1 MLILKSFLRK
11 KTTKTYFI
19 IYTLILSALFLLFY
33 VHYSLDEKEN
43 DLYYGSFIEIKD
55 EDISKAKDIK
65 EIKEIKK
72 AIKISEFDDTQY
84 YFLYNSDYNLVNN
97 RIMISND
104 YREDIRINDILDIDG
119 DNNTYQ
125 FVVDRF
131 NDEKNS
137 LNKIYVSKEMYNEM
151 LKNNEKETNLI
162 ILNQWKKQYNDA
174 MYQLNKIFD
183 PSNVR
188 PNFSGGGSRYEA
200 FITTAYVFIWVLI
213 VLFGIV
219 LVITCFNIVQ
229 DENKKNVIYY
239 RIGYRKVTLKLF
251 NLIKIFLLIIIS
263 IINAMFIFSIFY
275 SLIHF
280 LLLY

>member
-1 MLILKSFLRK
+1 MLILKSFIRK
-11 KTTKTYFI
+11 KTTKTYFM

-33 VHYSLDEKEN
+33 VHYTLDEKEN
-43 DLYYGSFIEIKD
+43 DLYYGSFIEIMN

-72 AIKISEFDDTQY
+72 VIKISEFDATQY

-97 RIMISND
+97 RIIISND
-104 YREDIRINDILDIDG
+104 YGDDIKINEVLDIEG
-119 DNNTYQ
+119 DNRTYQ
-125 FVVDRF
+125 FIIDEF

-162 ILNQWKKQYNDA
+162 ILNRWKKQYTDA
-174 MYQLNKIFD
+174 MYQLNKVFN

-188 PNFSGGGSRYEA
+188 PMVYAGDSRYEV
-200 FITTAYVFIWVLI
+200 FITISYVFLWVLI

-219 LVITCFNIVQ
+219 LIITCFNIVQ
-229 DENKKNVIYY
+229 DEKKKNVIYY
-239 RIGYRKVTLKLF
+239 RIGYRKVILKIF
-251 NLIKIFLLIIIS
+251 NLIKIVLLIIIS
-263 IINAMFIFSIFY
+263 IISAGIIFLIFY
-275 SLIHF
+275 
-280 LLLY
+280 LLLNLIL

>member
-72 AIKISEFDDTQY
+72 AIKISEFDDSQY
-84 YFLYNSDYNLVNN
+84 YFLCDSDYNLVNN
-97 RIMISND
+97 RVIISND
-104 YREDIRINDILDIDG
+104 YREDIKINDILDIEG
-119 DNNTYQ
+119 DNNTYR
-125 FVVDRF
+125 FIVDRF
-131 NDEKNS
+131 NDKKNS
-137 LNKIYVSKEMYNEM
+137 TNKIYVSKEMYNEM
-151 LKNNEKETNLI
+151 LKKNEKETNLI
-162 ILNQWKKQYNDA
+162 ILNRWKREYNDA
-174 MYQLNKIFD
+174 MYQLNKIFE

-188 PNFSGGGSRYEA
+188 PFLCAGDSRYEA
-200 FITTAYVFIWVLI
+200 FITISYVFIWVLI

-219 LVITCFNIVQ
+219 LVITCFNIIQ
-229 DENKKNVIYY
+229 DEEKKNNIYY
-239 RIGYRKVTLKLF
+239 RIGYRKITLKIF
-251 NLIKIFLLIIIS
+251 NLMKIFLLILLS
-263 IINAMFIFSIFY
+263 IIMAGIIFIILYLFI
-275 SLIHF
+275 LF
-280 LLLY
+280 LF

>member
-1 MLILKSFLRK
+1 MLILKSFIRK
-11 KTTKTYFI
+11 KTTKTYFM

-33 VHYSLDEKEN
+33 VHYILDEKEN
-43 DLYYGSFIEIKD
+43 DLYYGSFIEIMN

-72 AIKISEFDDTQY
+72 VIKISEFDATQY

-97 RIMISND
+97 RIIISND
-104 YREDIRINDILDIDG
+104 YGEDIKINEVLDIEG
-119 DNNTYQ
+119 DNRTYQ
-125 FVVDRF
+125 FIVDRF

-162 ILNQWKKQYNDA
+162 ILNRWKKQYNDA
-174 MYQLNKIFD
+174 MYQLNKVFS

-188 PNFSGGGSRYEA
+188 PTVYASDSRYEV
-200 FITTAYVFIWVLI
+200 FITISYVFLWVLI

-219 LVITCFNIVQ
+219 LIITCFNIVQ
-229 DENKKNVIYY
+229 DEKKKNVIYY
-239 RIGYRKVTLKLF
+239 RIGYRKITLKLF
-251 NLIKIFLLIIIS
+251 NLIKIISLIIIS
-263 IINAMFIFSIFY
+263 IISASFIFFMFY
-275 SLIHF
+275 FLIN
-280 LLLY
+280 LLL

>member
-1 MLILKSFLRK
+1 MLILKSFIRK
-11 KTTKTYFI
+11 KTTKTYFM

-65 EIKEIKK
+65 EIKEIKR
-72 AIKISEFDDTQY
+72 AIKINEFDDTQY

-104 YREDIRINDILDIDG
+104 YREDIKINDILDIDG

-137 LNKIYVSKEMYNEM
+137 LNKIYISKEMYNEM

-162 ILNQWKKQYNDA
+162 ILNRWKKQYNDA

-188 PNFSGGGSRYEA
+188 PTVYAGDSRYEA
-200 FITTAYVFIWVLI
+200 FITTSYVFIWVLI

-219 LVITCFNIVQ
+219 LVITCFNIIQ
-229 DENKKNVIYY
+229 DENKKNIIYY
-239 RIGYRKVTLKLF
+239 RVGYKKIILKLF
-251 NLIKIFLLIIIS
+251 NLLKIILLITTS
-263 IINAMFIFSIFY
+263 IIFAFIIFITFY
-275 SLIHF
+275 FLYNLII
-280 LLLY
+280 

>member
-1 MLILKSFLRK
+1 MLILKSFIRK
-11 KTTKTYFI
+11 KTTKTYFM

-33 VHYSLDEKEN
+33 VHYALDEKEN

-55 EDISKAKDIK
+55 EDISKVKDIK

-84 YFLYNSDYNLVNN
+84 YFLYNADYNLINN
-97 RIMISND
+97 RIIISND
-104 YREDIRINDILDIDG
+104 YREDIRINDILKIDG

-125 FVVDRF
+125 FIVDSF
-131 NDEKNS
+131 NKGKNS
-137 LNKIYVSKEMYNEM
+137 LNKIYVSKEMYDEM
-151 LKNNEKETNLI
+151 LENNEKETNLI
-162 ILNQWKKQYNDA
+162 ILNRWKREYNDA

-188 PNFSGGGSRYEA
+188 PNFYAGDSRYEV
-200 FITTAYVFIWVLI
+200 FITISYVFIWVLI

-219 LVITCFNIVQ
+219 LIITCFNIVQ
-229 DENKKNVIYY
+229 DEKKKNYIYY
-239 RIGYRKVTLKLF
+239 RIGYRKITLKIF
-251 NLIKIFLLIIIS
+251 NLIKILLLIIIS
-263 IINAMFIFSIFY
+263 IISAMFIFSIFS

-280 LLLY
+280 LL

>member
-1 MLILKSFLRK
+1 MLILKSFIRK
-11 KTTKTYFI
+11 KTTKTYFM

-55 EDISKAKDIK
+55 EDISKAKVIK

-104 YREDIRINDILDIDG
+104 YREDIKINDILDIDG

-125 FVVDRF
+125 FIVDRF

-137 LNKIYVSKEMYNEM
+137 LNKIYVSKEMYNKM
-151 LKNNEKETNLI
+151 LENNEKETNLI
-162 ILNQWKKQYNDA
+162 VLNRWKKQYNDA

-183 PSNVR
+183 SSNVR
-188 PNFSGGGSRYEA
+188 PNFYAGDSRYEA
-200 FITTAYVFIWVLI
+200 FITVSYVFLWVLI

-219 LVITCFNIVQ
+219 LIITCFNIIQ
-229 DENKKNVIYY
+229 DENKKNIIYY
-239 RIGYRKVTLKLF
+239 RLGYKKITLKLYNF
-251 NLIKIFLLIIIS
+251 AKIFMLI
-263 IINAMFIFSIFY
+263 FFSI
-275 SLIHF
+275 
-280 LLLY
+280 LLSSVIFCVLYFIYRIIL

>member
-1 MLILKSFLRK
+1 MLILKSFIRK
-11 KTTKTYFI
+11 KTTKTYFM

-84 YFLYNSDYNLVNN
+84 YFLYNRDYNLVNN
-97 RIMISND
+97 RIIISND
-104 YREDIRINDILDIDG
+104 YGEDIIINEVLDIEG
-119 DNNTYQ
+119 DNKTYQ
-125 FVVDRF
+125 FIVDRI
-131 NDEKNS
+131 NNEK
-137 LNKIYVSKEMYNEM
+137 NKIYVSKEMYNEM

-162 ILNQWKKQYNDA
+162 ILNRWKKQYNDA

-188 PNFSGGGSRYEA
+188 PNFSAGDSRYEA
-200 FITTAYVFIWVLI
+200 FITTSYVFIWVLI

-219 LVITCFNIVQ
+219 LVITCFNIIQ
-229 DENKKNVIYY
+229 DENKKNIIYY
-239 RIGYRKVTLKLF
+239 RVGYKKIILKLF
-251 NLIKIFLLIIIS
+251 NLLKIILLIILS
-263 IINAMFIFSIFY
+263 IIFAFIIFITFY
-275 SLIHF
+275 FLYNLII
-280 LLLY
+280 